1 MKNLAFIFGTI
12 LAMLLTPTATADG
25 AYRIG
30 TVEYPANSGN
40 FYVAAGAVAGVN
52 SGAPGMADSMCD
64 AAVNRLTTALGG
76 GTIRTG
82 SGFVQCNENPKT
94 GNSSLPDQ
102 AFDDECLVVVLNE
115 ASGGDNF
122 LGDSS
127 FGSIGVG
134 KAGNCEDAYR
144 NAISEAT
151 GCLIAGANCNPLP
164 LNSDNDLYLTDGSAT
179 QCDGGGTCDYPP
191 EITPT
196 CDADSVDNGSGCE
209 CDASRN
215 YFGDTP
221 GSCTQC
227 TSNDRWNG
235 AACECDES
243 RNYFGTAGS
252 CVQCNSEE
260 VWNGTEC
267 ECDADNRYYGEANNC
282 QECATDHELAN
293 NMCACHST
301 ATEFADSCDCPTG
314 YLLTS
319 ETDETVMCE
328 TCDGLNRVTST
339 RVGSSCLQ
347 CREGYIH
354 PDDTE
359 ANGTDRGLGACIQC
373 DASENK
379 TSNYITAANGQIYRN
394 ACVCID
400 GYNDTDN
407 PGTCVPDIECTNP
420 GEVADE
426 AGTMCVCDQANN
438 HFGTPGSCDE
448 CPSGQ
453 SPDENGMCEATADC
467 NISQFRNT
475 ENNMC
480 ECNANTR
487 PVTNSIADPPITFC
501 TCTDN
506 YGPTTDNTM
515 EPLICDTCENLNRI
529 TRTGDLCGVC
539 NPGFYHPGDRSGEG
553 NSGIGECT
561 RCVDGSIPNSLP
573 DGANTLQNACICTG
587 EGAIWDAETNTCGC
601 PDGMRIGAGSGN
613 CVMDCPA
620 NSSPANTS
628 DRCLCDPFHSMSVD
642 DDGNMACQSCEYL
655 NRGIA
660 DSESVVCGGCLSDG
674 DDLSNNRFYIRTAFP
689 ITVDYVHPNNHG
701 GINSFDGQCQAC
713 GDNATA
719 NAAQTECICNT
730 EDDGST
736 LFAKSSGEFYNCSIC
751 VDGYNNAENFNQCVE
766 NVDCTG
772 ENEIGLSA
780 AGNRCECEEGYT
792 DAGNPGTCEL
802 NVVCDNIGET
812 ADPETNLCVCD
823 SENFFGGTINNCVC
837 QGDRNN
843 NDNPEVCVPNSAP
856 LCADNQKLDDTMENC
871 ICVDNTIDTNP
882 AEDILT
888 CELCGDNQQLNA
900 NKDACVCV
908 ANAVD
913 SNPAADILTCELCA
927 DNEIPNEQN
936 VCVCKNGFSDDGNT
950 CLPNPECG
958 VNQELNAEQSACVCV
973 ANAIDPDITDV
984 FLNCELCG
992 NNAEPNADQSACVCQ
1007 SGYADENND
1016 DICIVQC
1023 PGDNQMADEDGN
1035 VCLCQ
1040 SGFVQDPAETDLAC
1054 IAFQLSPSFL
1064 LAGDGTTTDSAF
1076 VIETAAVDALLI
1088 TLAPDVNAANYEYSK
1103 SSGSGELSVTDEGVV
1118 YFNTIPP
1125 GGDYHIVIMAAAAAT
1140 STLSA
1145 AENAVDSAADSDNV
1159 AANVAQNP
1167 SLITIYFS
1175 VAAPPETSNEVI
1187 SSYKDDRYYVLV
1199 PLVGLGVYLTY
1210 LLFAEADSLQWTPSY
1225 SFYGRNADFSYS
1237 VASRWHAASDNWH
1250 FYWQTSYG
1258 NREQLVYGS
1267 GLSYN
1272 SGIFSAALDSEAI
1285 EDDES
1290 ALDLSLSANQAWGI
1304 WQLGGGYNFGLQMSA
1319 TETDTQNYL
1328 NITAR
1333 YTLDRW
1339 ILSATAN
1346 TDGKASAARLNYI
1359 YRF

>member
-1 MKNLAFIFGTI
+1 MKNLCFALIFGTI
-12 LAMLLTPTATADG
+12 SAMLLTPTATADG

-30 TVEYPANSGN
+30 ASSPGSNN
-40 FYVAAGAVAGVN
+40 FYVAAGATANVSMNVAG
-52 SGAPGMADSMCD
+52 GEAEDICDTATAALPG
-64 AAVNRLTTALGG
+64 TTLAGG
-76 GTIRTG
+76 GPLC
-82 SGFVQCNENPKT
+82 SENP
-94 GNSSLPDQ
+94 GNSPSGTFPDQ
-102 AFDDECLVVVLNE
+102 AFVDECLVIILNV
-115 ASGGDNF
+115 ANGGDNF
-122 LGDSS
+122 LGSGS
-127 FGSIGVG
+127 FAGISVG
-134 KAGNCEDAYR
+134 IAANCEDAYDS
-144 NAISEAT
+144 AILLPECTTSTCA
-151 GCLIAGANCNPLP
+151 LLP
-164 LNSDNDLYLTDGSAT
+164 LNAAGDLYLTDGSADK
-179 QCDGGGTCDYPP
+179 CRDGGSSCT
-191 EITPT
+191 ITSPDPIFSCPT
-196 CDADSVDNGSGCE
+196 DSVETS
-209 CDASRN
+209 
-215 YFGDTP
+215 P
-221 GSCTQC
+221 GS
-227 TSNDRWNG
+227 
-235 AACECDES
+235 
-243 RNYFGTAGS
+243 
-252 CVQCNSEE
+252 E
-260 VWNGTEC
+260 VC
-267 ECDADNRYYGEANNC
+267 ECDADNRYYGTAGSC
-282 QECATDHELAN
+282 QQCATDHELAN

-301 ATEFADSCDCPTG
+301 AESIRIGSTNVCNCAVDSLPSSAAG
-314 YLLTS
+314 
-319 ETDETVMCE
+319 ETVMCE

-359 ANGTDRGLGACIQC
+359 ANGANRGLGACIQC

-379 TSNYITAANGQIYRN
+379 TSNYIAAANGQIYRN

-426 AGTMCVCDQANN
+426 AGTMCVCDRANN
-438 HFGTPGSCDE
+438 YGGTPGGNCAV
-448 CPSGQ
+448 CTTG
-453 SPDENGMCEATADC
+453 SPNENGMCETTADC
-467 NISQFRNT
+467 DNSQFRNPQ
-475 ENNMC
+475 NNMC
-480 ECNANTR
+480 ECNDNTR
-487 PVTNSIADPPITFC
+487 VDTNLIAVPPRTFC
-501 TCTDN
+501 LCQDH

-515 EPLICDTCENLNRI
+515 EPLICDTCENLNRT
-529 TRTGDLCGVC
+529 TRTVGDSNLCGVC
-539 NPGFYHPGDRSGEG
+539 NPGFYHPGDNSGNG
-553 NSGIGECT
+553 NAGIGECT
-561 RCVDGSIPNSLP
+561 RCVDGSTPNSFIA
-573 DGANTLQNACICTG
+573 GANTIQNACICEG
-587 EGAIWDAETNTCGC
+587 EGTTWTAETNTCGC
-601 PDGMRIGAGSGN
+601 VDDDMRIGAGSGN
-613 CVMDCPA
+613 CVPNCPA

-642 DDGNMACQSCEYL
+642 DNGNMACQSCEDL

-736 LFAKSSGEFYNCSIC
+736 LFAKNSGEFYNCSIC
-751 VDGYNNAENFNQCVE
+751 IDGYNNTENFNQCVE

-802 NVVCDNIGET
+802 NVVCDNIGEV

-1007 SGYADENND
+1007 NGYADENND

-1125 GGDYHIVIMAAAAAT
+1125 GGDYHIVIMAAAAGS
-1140 STLSA
+1140 ST
-1145 AENAVDSAADSDNV
+1145 AENAADSAADSDNV